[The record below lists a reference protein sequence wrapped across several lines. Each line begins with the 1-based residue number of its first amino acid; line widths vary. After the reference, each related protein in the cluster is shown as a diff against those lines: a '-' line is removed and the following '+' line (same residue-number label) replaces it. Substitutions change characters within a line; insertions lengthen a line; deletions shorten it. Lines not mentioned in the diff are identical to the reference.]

1 MSLIPVA
8 ISENIKIYY
17 GAASLSK
24 NSNAL
29 GGLIELNSST
39 TWSKGVKAKIVSQVA
54 SYSSYDNLGEIRLGN
69 AKVQSVTKLY
79 HSISKIIFHFLI
91 TILLINKLNIAKM
104 QII

>member
-69 AKVQSVTKLY
+69 AKVQ
-79 HSISKIIFHFLI
+79 KIIFHFLI